1 MDQVTIEKESVLKQF
16 DKAMEEYKR
25 YYQCEE
31 ITGIERKTKE
41 FIPEA
46 AFREAVAN
54 ALAHRNWDMN
64 SHVRI
69 SLFKDR
75 IEIKSPGGL
84 PKGITE
90 EEYLSGEIS
99 CLRNPVLGN
108 VFFRMRYIEMF
119 GTGFSKAKTI
129 RLLNSLVEKGYVECR
144 GNGRGTEYCLS

>member
-1 MDQVTIEKESVLKQF
+1 MTKRW
-16 DKAMEEYKR
+16 KR

-75 IEIKSPGGL
+75 IEIKSPGEL